1 MITVNKVASLQK
13 QSQDALSIFEKTA
26 TRLRNINEKI
36 AAATAVR
43 VGKAAKLT
51 AEIEALDVSAAKNAK
66 LASKLTSFLED

>member
-13 QSQDALSIFEKTA
+13 QSQDAS
-26 TRLRNINEKI
+26 RLRNINEKI